1 MIEIVLIVSA
11 VTFVS
16 LALFIIGGVT
26 IYDVQDIRTKQL
38 FKRHPFARRYRN
50 RPVVTVLIIASQETE
65 SVRQCLESLKA
76 SSYRRLE
83 IIVVATAI
91 NSRLKRL
98 TSTQGTR
105 ARPVRLF
112 KSIRSKQAAISAAYR
127 RYGRGD
133 IVFLLEATDTLDP
146 MAISR
151 AVWHFNTHKNIS
163 ALYTHRITNS
173 TYSSIGLFQTY
184 IESLMRLWNKFM
196 STVSHVPNYDDNHGP
211 LFYRKDAFLHR
222 HTSGV
227 LRSHFADD
235 VISYRRPISLSS
247 QLMKQSL
254 AIKVRRLQSI
264 KHPARRLNT
273 SLLNRYVERG
283 LMLYVSILLVGV
295 QLLLGYFM
303 YLGLVPHQPLF
314 LLIFLGLISLFLLF
328 GLWSDQQRSLSKKL
342 LNSLLIPASF
352 IPLLIFLFFQLG
364 QYVAAILSLMRT
376 TLLKLLSNKK
386 ARNSYG
392 YD

>member
-1 MIEIVLIVSA
+1 MIEIILIVSA

-26 IYDVQDIRTKQL
+26 IYDVRDIRTKQL

-50 RPVVTVLIIASQETE
+50 RPVITVLVIASQETE
-65 SVRQCLESLKA
+65 SVRQCLESLRA

-83 IIVVATAI
+83 IIIVATSI

-98 TSTQGTR
+98 ASTQSTR
-105 ARPVRLF
+105 VRPVRLF

-127 RYGRGD
+127 RYGHGD
-133 IVFLLEATDTLDP
+133 IVILLEAADILDP
-146 MAISR
+146 TAISR
-151 AVWHFNTHKNIS
+151 AIWHFSTHQNIS

-173 TYSSIGLFQTY
+173 AFSSIGLFQTY

-196 STVSHVPNYDDNHGP
+196 NTVLYVSDYGDNHGP
-211 LFYRKDAFLHR
+211 LFYRKDAFLRR

-227 LRSHFADD
+227 LYSDFADD
-235 VISYRRPISLSS
+235 VISYRRPTSLSS
-247 QLMKQSL
+247 QLVKQSL

-273 SLLNRYVERG
+273 SLFNRYMERG
-283 LMLYVSILLVGV
+283 LMLYVGILLIGAPA
-295 QLLLGYFM
+295 LLDYFI
-303 YLGLVPHQPLF
+303 YLALAAHQPLF
-314 LLIFLGLISLFLLF
+314 LLTFLGLTSLFLLF

-342 LNSLLIPASF
+342 LNSVLIPASF
-352 IPLLIFLFFQLG
+352 IPLLIFLFIQLG
-364 QYVAAILSLMRT
+364 LYIAAILSLLRT
-376 TLLKLLSNKK
+376 ALRKLLPNKK
-386 ARNSYG
+386 TRNAYG